1 MKHPRDHRTD
11 VRSLVSRVSSV
22 LTRAWL
28 ALTVA
33 TFAVAFAQG
42 PVIDDLGREVLLDE
56 VPRRIV
62 AMVPTHTETVCALGT
77 CDRLVGVDTFSNVP
91 AEVSALPDL
100 GSAFDAD
107 LEALIALEP
116 DLVLTDE
123 YSGLAE
129 ALAPLGIP
137 VYAGTPQT
145 VAEVWSTTEALA
157 DLLGLESEAAL
168 LIGTAQG
175 RVAALSASV
184 AGSPAPR
191 VFVELDAT
199 PYSVG
204 PGSYLGELL
213 TLAGADN
220 IVPAGLGD
228 FPQVDPELVVA
239 EDPEVVILLD
249 APFGESAETVAAR
262 PGWGSIAAVQDGA
275 VIELDQAGVDL
286 LTRAGPRLADALE
299 LLIGLLE
306 EVRR

>member
-1 MKHPRDHRTD
+1 VKHARDHRNHAAL
-11 VRSLVSRVSSV
+11 LVSRAVARV
-22 LTRAWL
+22 ATALAVL
-28 ALTVA
+28 AL
-33 TFAVAFAQG
+33 AVAFAQG
-42 PVIDDLGREVLLDE
+42 HVVDDLGREVVLDA
-56 VPRRIV
+56 PPLRIV
-62 AMVPTHTETVCALGT
+62 AMVPTHTETVCALGA
-77 CDRLVGVDTFSNVP
+77 CDRLVGVDSFSNVP
-91 AEVSALPDL
+91 AEVSRLPDL

-129 ALAPLGIP
+129 ALVPLGIP

-157 DLLGLESEAAL
+157 TLLGLETEAAL
-168 LIGTAQG
+168 LIGRAQG

-184 AGSPAPR
+184 AGLPAPR

-213 TLAGADN
+213 TLARARN
-220 IVPAGLGD
+220 IVPARLGD

-239 EDPEVVILLD
+239 EDPQVIVLLD

-262 PGWGSIAAVQDGA
+262 PGWGSLSAVRDGA
-275 VIELDQAGVDL
+275 VIELDQASVDL
-286 LTRAGPRLADALE
+286 LTRAGPRLPDALE
-299 LLIGLLE
+299 RLIELLG
-306 EVRR
+306 EVRP

>member
-11 VRSLVSRVSSV
+11 ARALAHR
-22 LTRAWL
+22 LAARAWL
-28 ALTVA
+28 VLTLVTFGVAL
-33 TFAVAFAQG
+33 AQG
-42 PVIDDLGREVLLDE
+42 PVVDDLGREVVLDA
-56 VPRRIV
+56 VPQRIV
-62 AMVPTHTETVCALGT
+62 AMVPTHTETVCALGA

-91 AEVSALPDL
+91 AEVSRLPDL

-129 ALAPLGIP
+129 ALAPLSIP

-145 VAEVWSTTEALA
+145 VAEVWGTTEALGS
-157 DLLGLESEAAL
+157 LLGLEGEAAL
-168 LIGTAQG
+168 LIGDAQG
-175 RVAALSASV
+175 RVEALAASV
-184 AGSPAPR
+184 AELPAPR

-204 PGSYLGELL
+204 PNAYLGELL
-213 TLAGADN
+213 RLAGGDN

-262 PGWGSIAAVQDGA
+262 PGWGDLAAVRGGA

-286 LTRAGPRLADALE
+286 LTRAGPRLPEALE
-299 LLIGLLE
+299 LLIDLLE
-306 EVRR
+306 GLRR

>member
-1 MKHPRDHRTD
+1 MKHPRDHRTYA
-11 VRSLVSRVSSV
+11 RSLVSRAVA
-22 LTRAWL
+22 RGWL
-28 ALTVA
+28 ALIVL
-33 TFAVAFAQG
+33 TFAFAFAQG
-42 PVIDDLGREVLLDE
+42 PVVDDLGREVVLE
-56 VPRRIV
+56 AVPQRIV
-62 AMVPTHTETVCALGT
+62 AMVPTHTETVCALGA

-91 AEVSALPDL
+91 ARVSRLPDL

-145 VAEVWSTTEALA
+145 VGEVWRTTEALA
-157 DLLGLESEAAL
+157 TLLGLESEAAL
-168 LIGTAQG
+168 LVGRTQG
-175 RVAALSASV
+175 RVEALAASV
-184 AGSPAPR
+184 AGLPTPR

-262 PGWGSIAAVQDGA
+262 PGWGAIAALRGGA

-306 EVRR
+306 GERR

>member
-1 MKHPRDHRTD
+1 MKHARDHRNPAAI
-11 VRSLVSRVSSV
+11 LVSRAVAPVAIV
-22 LTRAWL
+22 LAIL
-28 ALTVA
+28 A
-33 TFAVAFAQG
+33 FGVAFAQG
-42 PVIDDLGREVLLDE
+42 RVVDDLGREIVLDASPL
-56 VPRRIV
+56 RIV
-62 AMVPTHTETVCALGT
+62 TMVPTHTETVCALGA
-77 CDRLVGVDTFSNVP
+77 CDRLVGVDSFSNVP
-91 AEVSALPDL
+91 AEVSRLPDL

-129 ALAPLGIP
+129 ALVPLGIP

-157 DLLGLESEAAL
+157 TLLGLESEAAL
-168 LIGTAQG
+168 LIGRAQG
-175 RVAALSASV
+175 RVEALSASV
-184 AGSPAPR
+184 AGLPAPR

-213 TLAGADN
+213 TLARADN
-220 IVPAGLGD
+220 IVPGRLGD

-239 EDPEVVILLD
+239 EDPQVMILLD

-262 PGWGSIAAVQDGA
+262 PGWGSLSAVRDGA
-275 VIELDQAGVDL
+275 VIELDQASVDL
-286 LTRAGPRLADALE
+286 LTRAGPRLPDALE
-299 LLIGLLE
+299 LLIELLR
-306 EVRR
+306 EVRP

>member
-1 MKHPRDHRTD
+1 MKQFRDHPTD
-11 VRSLVSRVSSV
+11 TPSLSLVTRV
-22 LTRAWL
+22 LARAWL

-33 TFAVAFAQG
+33 TFAVALAQG
-42 PVIDDLGREVLLDE
+42 PVVDDLEREVVLDA
-56 VPRRIV
+56 VPLRIV
-62 AMVPTHTETVCALGT
+62 AMVPTHTETVCALGA

-91 AEVSALPDL
+91 AEVSRLPDL

-145 VAEVWSTTEALA
+145 VAEVWDTTEALA
-157 DLLGLESEAAL
+157 VLLGLESEAAL
-168 LIGTAQG
+168 LIGGAQG
-175 RVAALSASV
+175 RVEALSASV
-184 AGSPAPR
+184 TGLPSPR

-262 PGWGSIAAVQDGA
+262 PGWGSIAAVRDGG
-275 VIELDQAGVDL
+275 VIELDQDGVDL
-286 LTRAGPRLADALE
+286 LTRAGPRLAEALE
-299 LLIGLLE
+299 LLIRLLE
-306 EVRR
+306 GARR

>member
-1 MKHPRDHRTD
+1 MKQFRDHPTD
-11 VRSLVSRVSSV
+11 TPSLVTRV
-22 LTRAWL
+22 LARAWL

-33 TFAVAFAQG
+33 TFAVALAQG
-42 PVIDDLGREVLLDE
+42 PVVDDLEREVVLDA
-56 VPRRIV
+56 VPLRIV
-62 AMVPTHTETVCALGT
+62 AMVPTHTETVCALGA

-91 AEVSALPDL
+91 AEVSRLPDL

-145 VAEVWSTTEALA
+145 VAEVWDTTEALA
-157 DLLGLESEAAL
+157 VLLGLESEAAL
-168 LIGTAQG
+168 LIGGAQG
-175 RVAALSASV
+175 RVEALSASV
-184 AGSPAPR
+184 TGLPSPR

-262 PGWGSIAAVQDGA
+262 PGWGSIAAVRDGG
-275 VIELDQAGVDL
+275 VIELDQDGVDL
-286 LTRAGPRLADALE
+286 LTRAGPRLAEALE
-299 LLIGLLE
+299 LLIRLLE
-306 EVRR
+306 GARR

>member
-1 MKHPRDHRTD
+1 MKHARDHRNHAAL
-11 VRSLVSRVSSV
+11 LVSRAVARV
-22 LTRAWL
+22 ATALAVL
-28 ALTVA
+28 AL
-33 TFAVAFAQG
+33 AVAFAQG
-42 PVIDDLGREVLLDE
+42 HVVDDLGREVVLDA
-56 VPRRIV
+56 PPLRIV
-62 AMVPTHTETVCALGT
+62 AMVPTHTETVCALGA
-77 CDRLVGVDTFSNVP
+77 CDRLVGVDSFSNVP
-91 AEVSALPDL
+91 AEVSRLPDL

-129 ALAPLGIP
+129 ALVPLGIP

-157 DLLGLESEAAL
+157 TLLGLETEAAL
-168 LIGTAQG
+168 LIGRAQG

-184 AGSPAPR
+184 AGLPAPR

-213 TLAGADN
+213 TLARARN
-220 IVPAGLGD
+220 IVPARLGD

-239 EDPEVVILLD
+239 EDPQVIVLLD

-262 PGWGSIAAVQDGA
+262 PGWGSLSAVRDGA
-275 VIELDQAGVDL
+275 VIELDQASVDL
-286 LTRAGPRLADALE
+286 LTRAGPRLPDALE
-299 LLIGLLE
+299 RLIELLG
-306 EVRR
+306 EVRP

>member
-1 MKHPRDHRTD
+1 MKHLRDRRD
-11 VRSLVSRVSSV
+11 PDPAPSLVAHVLVRV
-22 LTRAWL
+22 
-28 ALTVA
+28 ALTL
-33 TFAVAFAQG
+33 AFLVLGTGLAQG
-42 PVIDDLGREVLLDE
+42 PVVDDLDREVVLDA
-56 VPRRIV
+56 PPLRIV
-62 AMVPTHTETVCALGT
+62 TMVPTHTETVCALGA

-91 AEVSALPDL
+91 TEVTRLPDL

-145 VAEVWSTTEALA
+145 VPEVWSTTETLA
-157 DLLGLESEAAL
+157 VLLGLESEAAL
-168 LIGTAQG
+168 LIGRAQG
-175 RVAALSASV
+175 RVDALSESV
-184 AGSPAPR
+184 AGLPAPR

-213 TLAGADN
+213 TLARADN
-220 IVPAGLGD
+220 IVPARLGD

-239 EDPEVVILLD
+239 EDPQVILLLD

-262 PGWGSIAAVQDGA
+262 PGWSGLSAVRDGA
-275 VIELDQAGVDL
+275 VIELDQASVDL
-286 LTRAGPRLADALE
+286 LTRAGPRLPDALE
-299 LLIGLLE
+299 LLIDLLA
-306 EVRR
+306 EVGR

>member
-1 MKHPRDHRTD
+1 MKHPRDHRTYA
-11 VRSLVSRVSSV
+11 RSLVSRAVA
-22 LTRAWL
+22 RGWL
-28 ALTVA
+28 ALIVL
-33 TFAVAFAQG
+33 TFAFAFAQG
-42 PVIDDLGREVLLDE
+42 PVVDDLGREVVLE
-56 VPRRIV
+56 AVPQRIV
-62 AMVPTHTETVCALGT
+62 AMVPTHTETVCALGA

-91 AEVSALPDL
+91 ARVSRLPDL

-145 VAEVWSTTEALA
+145 VAEVWRTTEALA
-157 DLLGLESEAAL
+157 TLLGLESEAAL
-168 LIGTAQG
+168 LVGRTQG
-175 RVAALSASV
+175 RVEALAASV
-184 AGSPAPR
+184 AGLPTPR

-262 PGWGSIAAVQDGA
+262 PGWGAIAALQGGA

-306 EVRR
+306 GERR